1 MKNTL
6 LILIKALAVAL
17 VLIGCVVV
25 LPVNARIIR
34 EVKVHGANGQVL
46 HTYNVSDVDY
56 FEFVENKVFDYPF
69 AEFASDNKNNIVFHL
84 SEDVSFKMI
93 KVQGGTYALQGAS
106 DWTTDQKTKTLS
118 DYYIAEFECT
128 QGVWK
133 AVKGSVPSGQSATG
147 DNYPMAKVSWDDVA
161 GSGSTTFLKLLNA
174 KMSQI
179 KANSSADVVAALGNM
194 EFRLPNEWEW
204 EYAAAGG
211 PAWNNLKY
219 TYSGTTG
226 TGGTILNTVA
236 VNSVSP
242 NKATSVA
249 LVGSKLPNNLGL

>member
-1 MKNTL
+1 
-6 LILIKALAVAL
+6 
-17 VLIGCVVV
+17 
-25 LPVNARIIR
+25 
-34 EVKVHGANGQVL
+34 
-46 HTYNVSDVDY
+46 
-56 FEFVENKVFDYPF
+56 
-69 AEFASDNKNNIVFHL
+69 
-84 SEDVSFKMI
+84 
-93 KVQGGTYALQGAS
+93 
-106 DWTTDQKTKTLS
+106 
-118 DYYIAEFECT
+118 
-128 QGVWK
+128 
-133 AVKGSVPSGQSATG
+133 
-147 DNYPMAKVSWDDVA
+147 MAKVSWDDVA

-249 LVGSKLPNNLGL
+249 LVGSKLPNNLGLYDMSGNVWEWCSGLGYSGHETTPGYMNNSGTWVNSHRPVRGGSWDDDSQSGFLVRNRFYYETASSYEARGFRLAL